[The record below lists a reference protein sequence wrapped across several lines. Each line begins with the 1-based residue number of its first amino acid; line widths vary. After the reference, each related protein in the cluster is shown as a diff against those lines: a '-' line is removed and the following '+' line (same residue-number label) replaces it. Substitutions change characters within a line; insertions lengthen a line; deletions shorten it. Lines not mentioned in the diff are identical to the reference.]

1 MFEGE
6 TEKDK
11 VKSGQSQLKVALNSL
26 KSIITVIYITATYK
40 KKPVMEVRCQLDKI
54 TYSNQERCRY
64 TVTHIRAQ
72 AMTFSSGQILIVQI
86 A

>member
-1 MFEGE
+1 
-6 TEKDK
+6 
-11 VKSGQSQLKVALNSL
+11 
-26 KSIITVIYITATYK
+26 
-40 KKPVMEVRCQLDKI
+40 MEVRCQLDKI